1 MTASPEPETK
11 DAPAPRWQVR
21 EAVPA
26 DYDQICAINWDILR
40 ETEGQKT
47 AGFSRRLWEWQY
59 LGPEEKSLITVADD
73 HGTIAGYIHGL
84 RFPYRWRGTRIVSSM
99 TQDAATVPA
108 YRRQGL
114 LRAVHAFARE
124 EFARTG
130 APFSVGFPNHR
141 SFPDYVRTKYTVVAK
156 VPVYVCP
163 LDFGRLLAPRLRA
176 AGRLLGAAANP
187 LYRALFARRPAL
199 LAGEEVTR
207 VERFGPEIEPIS
219 RDFADMV
226 TVAIDRTSRYL
237 NWRFIEKP
245 THDYAAW
252 VLRRGGQPVAY
263 VVTKDGNLYGNPGLI
278 LMDFGC
284 RAGEEDALLRL
295 IAVRLPAAQQAG
307 AAGAVSMGLHPFF
320 ARLGRL
326 GFRRVPERVNPRPF
340 HFVAKALREE
350 CDPAIFDP
358 RSWFVTLADW
368 DVL

>member
-1 MTASPEPETK
+1 MTASATPEAKET
-11 DAPAPRWQVR
+11 AAPRWHAR

-47 AGFSRRLWEWQY
+47 AGFSRKLWEWQY
-59 LGPEEKSLITVADD
+59 LQTEEKSLITVADD

-84 RFPYRWRGTRIVSSM
+84 RFPYRWRGKRIIGSM

-163 LDFGRLLAPRLRA
+163 LDLGRVLGARA
-176 AGRLLGAAANP
+176 GAVGRMVGAAANP
-187 LYRALFARRPAL
+187 IYRALFARRPAL
-199 LAGEEVTR
+199 AAGEEVVR
-207 VERFGPEIEPIS
+207 LERFDADIEPVS

-226 TVAIDRTSRYL
+226 VVAIDRTARFL
-237 NWRFIEKP
+237 NWRFIDKP
-245 THDYAAW
+245 THEYAAW
-252 VLRRGGQPVAY
+252 ALRRGGRLVAY
-263 VVTKDGNLYGNPGLI
+263 VVTKDGVLYGNPALI
-278 LMDFGC
+278 LMDLAC

-295 IAVRLPAAQQAG
+295 IAHRLPAAQAAG
-307 AAGAVSMGLHPFF
+307 AAGAVTMGLHPFLPRL
-320 ARLGRL
+320 ARLG
-326 GFRRVPERVNPRPF
+326 FQRVPERINPRPF
-340 HFVAKALREE
+340 HFVAKGLVAD
-350 CDPAIFDP
+350 CDPAVFEA